1 MSFRLKNKIRE
12 LDDKVNDSEFD
23 NSNLR
28 FDLSNAE
35 SKIRSL
41 TNQLKLL
48 EDKNKELINKLAN
61 KENELEQIDIEFN
74 NYRKKFKDVN
84 DRIIAKDKKIG
95 ELEFKICFLLV
106 QINKLYEVLPDDNKI
121 PEIKILLNYLNS
133 SN

>member
-12 LDDKVNDSEFD
+12 LDDQVDYFEYN
-23 NSNLR
+23 NSNLKL
-28 FDLSNAE
+28 DLLTAE
-35 SKIRSL
+35 SKIKLLNS
-41 TNQLKLL
+41 QLKIL

-74 NYRKKFKDVN
+74 SYRKKFKDVN
-84 DRIIAKDKKIG
+84 DRIIAKDKKI
-95 ELEFKICFLLV
+95 EDLEMKICFLLV
-106 QINKLYEVLPDDNKI
+106 QINKLYEALPDDNKI